1 MKRAVIAALLSVLI
15 SGCGPKA
22 LSPEQIQQ
30 VADLKS
36 ELVSTDAE
44 IENAAKQQDML
55 SGGLIKSL
63 VMARLEILKTNKALI
78 QQRINAIES
87 GAKVEVVT
95 NQTSP
100 DLKLAEKLTAEL
112 ATLTREISTAKQ
124 EAAQYDGGL
133 VGSIKKATIATKS
146 KVWRCCSK
154 NCCRRNMAWPS

>member
-1 MKRAVIAALLSVLI
+1 M
-15 SGCGPKA
+15 
-22 LSPEQIQQ
+22 
-30 VADLKS
+30 
-36 ELVSTDAE
+36 STDAE

-100 DLKLAEKLTAEL
+100 DLKLAEKSPLNWQ
-112 ATLTREISTAKQ
+112 R
-124 EAAQYDGGL
+124 
-133 VGSIKKATIATKS
+133 
-146 KVWRCCSK
+146 
-154 NCCRRNMAWPS
+154 